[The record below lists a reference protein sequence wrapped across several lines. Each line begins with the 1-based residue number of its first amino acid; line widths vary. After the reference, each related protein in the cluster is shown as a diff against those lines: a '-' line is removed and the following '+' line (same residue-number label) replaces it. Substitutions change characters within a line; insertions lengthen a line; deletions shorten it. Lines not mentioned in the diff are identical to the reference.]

1 MRVDRYATPH
11 QARLQGRTYF
21 FCSDDCRAEFES
33 NPDQYAQQA
42 GGTRG
47 GRRLGMVGPQA

>member
-11 QARLQGRTYF
+11 QARFQGRTYF

-33 NPDQYAQQA
+33 NPDHYAQQA
-42 GGTRG
+42 GGTHG
-47 GRRLGMVGPQA
+47 GRPLGMVGPQA